1 MPRLL
6 STIIVLLLITTNLT
20 AQIVIDTYKDNERR
34 IQTAPKA
41 LNGDNYILDVY
52 ANELLKDTTYILKVG
67 YHTNG
72 DSIALGNK
80 FLIKVKAL
88 KENQTDPDGTF
99 LGYKEIY
106 QDTTVSLMCQQV
118 SKLIDCPVVKTEH
131 YTNYYGGNYF
141 NFSTSNS
148 VSKQLSSTYQVAFYE
163 ISKDDLEKIIAR
175 GTKAIR
181 VESSSNVFDHK
192 ASGLA
197 GVIKKLYKQIKSQ
210 FKKPCLKQQIDNF

>member
-1 MPRLL
+1 MSRLL
-6 STIIVLLLITTNLT
+6 SSILALLLLTTNLT

-34 IQTAPKA
+34 IQTAPKV

-80 FLIKVKAL
+80 FLIKVKAF
-88 KENQTDPDGTF
+88 KEAETDPDGTF
-99 LGYKEIY
+99 LGYKELY
-106 QDTTVSLMCQQV
+106 PDTTVSLKCRQV
-118 SKLIDCPVVKTEH
+118 SNLIDSPVVLTENR
-131 YTNYYGGNYF
+131 TNYYGT
-141 NFSTSNS
+141 FSTSNS

-163 ISKDDLEKIIAR
+163 IRKDDLEKIIAR

-181 VESSSNVFDHK
+181 VESSNNVFDHK

>member
-1 MPRLL
+1 M
-6 STIIVLLLITTNLT
+6 LLLATNLT

-34 IQTAPKA
+34 IQTASKQF
-41 LNGDNYILDVY
+41 NGDNFILDVY

-80 FLIKVKAL
+80 FLIKVKAV
-88 KENQTDPDGTF
+88 KTTETDPDGTF
-99 LGYKEIY
+99 LGYKELY
-106 QDTTVSLMCQQV
+106 PDTTVSLKCRQV
-118 SKLIDCPVVKTEH
+118 SKQIDSPVVLTEGH
-131 YTNYYGGNYF
+131 TNYFGGNYF

-181 VESSSNVFDHK
+181 VESSNNVSDHK
-192 ASGLA
+192 ASELA
-197 GVIKKLYKQIKSQ
+197 GIIKKLYKQITSQ